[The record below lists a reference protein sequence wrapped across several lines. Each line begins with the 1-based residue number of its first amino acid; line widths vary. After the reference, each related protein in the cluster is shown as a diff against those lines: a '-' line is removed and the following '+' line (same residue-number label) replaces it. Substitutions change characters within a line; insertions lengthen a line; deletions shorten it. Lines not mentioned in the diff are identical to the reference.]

1 MKHSHLPHIDN
12 LNYYQLITF
21 RTYDSSDEFVTNLS
35 NENNPKAQLLMDEHL
50 VKIPEDLAMTIT
62 AELEEAEWRELA
74 KVFMDDVWAE
84 CLAIA
89 NGDASDK

>member
-1 MKHSHLPHIDN
+1 
-12 LNYYQLITF
+12 
-21 RTYDSSDEFVTNLS
+21 
-35 NENNPKAQLLMDEHL
+35 MDEHL

-84 CLAIA
+84 YLAIA
-89 NGDASDK
+89 NGDADDK

>member
-1 MKHSHLPHIDN
+1 MKDLKIITYNQNHDFLLE
-12 LNYYQLITF
+12 LN
-21 RTYDSSDEFVTNLS
+21 RTSYWMSWRGV
-35 NENNPKAQLLMDEHL
+35 LLMGEHL

-62 AELEEAEWRELA
+62 AELEDAEWRELA

-89 NGDASDK
+89 NGASDK

>member
-1 MKHSHLPHIDN
+1 
-12 LNYYQLITF
+12 
-21 RTYDSSDEFVTNLS
+21 
-35 NENNPKAQLLMDEHL
+35 MDEHL

-62 AELEEAEWRELA
+62 AELEDAELRQLA

>member
-1 MKHSHLPHIDN
+1 MKDLKIITYNQNHDFLLE
-12 LNYYQLITF
+12 LN
-21 RTYDSSDEFVTNLS
+21 RTSYWMSWRGV
-35 NENNPKAQLLMDEHL
+35 LLMGEHL

-62 AELEEAEWRELA
+62 AELEDAEWRELA